1 MATKNVS
8 RLLVL
13 IAAYV
18 FVLIPIYSLGAA
30 LEGGARHL
38 WPLTIQSLI
47 YQGSAFLGQ
56 SLTFI
61 IPAGVIAIPV
71 LVWTIGR
78 YITRRDTIGMLIATI
93 VVMLVLTVTTMPLA
107 LTALLGFPVALA
119 VASAAYAFILLRTLH
134 RNGIA
139 ARAT

>member
-56 SLTFI
+56 TLMFI

-78 YITRRDTIGMLIATI
+78 YITRRVTIGMLIATI
-93 VVMLVLTVTTMPLA
+93 VVMLVLTVTTIPFVF
-107 LTALLGFPVALA
+107 TALLGFPVALA

-139 ARAT
+139 APAT